1 MSVFLNNMK
10 REISLIVRGMKVIH
24 RVQPWLILVSIG
36 YGVFSSVLPF
46 VTIYFSS
53 LIINELGSPSRDFK
67 HVIRLVILALI
78 LNLVCRL
85 IVNFLAQMFDTLQ
98 YVLGHKNQLD
108 LADKGYRLDYADMD
122 DTNIRQMREKL
133 NRGRYYRGIV
143 AIAFQLNALTLNLF
157 SVVISIS
164 LMVEMFLTKS
174 TGTSTLD
181 ILMNSPIAGM
191 LLIALLV
198 ISILYSIK
206 VNTISQK
213 KQFEAMNQSGIHFN
227 YDRFYTYQLS
237 TEYNVGKDIRLYGQK
252 PLIENQIN
260 FHLNKILEFQ
270 KSVPEFAVKYGTIG
284 SGIQVIVNVATYLFV
299 GIKALL
305 GAFEVGNIV
314 LYTGAITQFGQGF
327 TGVMQTLSNIKQN
340 TDYLQ
345 WYFDFVDLPNRK
357 ESGTHSI
364 DLETVKNGIIEFKN
378 VSFKYPG
385 SDHYSLENISIRFNV
400 GERVAVVGKNG
411 SGKTT
416 FIKLLCRLY
425 DPTEGEILLNGMN
438 IKEYSYQDYLA
449 IFSVV
454 FQDFNL
460 FSFTLGENIAISSDY
475 DEEKVMDC
483 ANRAGLEKRMEAFP
497 DGLHTQL
504 YNEISEEGVEI
515 SGGEAQKIAIAR
527 ALYKD
532 APFIILDEPT
542 AALDPL
548 AEADIYA
555 RLNRDLIQNKT
566 AIYISHR
573 LSSCCFCN
581 QIAVFDQGRLI
592 QHGTHKDLLEM
603 EDGLYHELW
612 NAQAQYYA

>member
-1 MSVFLNNMK
+1 MSVFLSNMK

-24 RVQPWLILVSIG
+24 RVQPWLLVVSIAS
-36 YGVFSSVLPF
+36 GVFSSILPF
-46 VTIYFSS
+46 ITIYFSS
-53 LIINELGSPSRDFK
+53 LIINELSLPSRNFK
-67 HVIRLVILALI
+67 HIMGLVVLTLV

-108 LADKGYRLDYADMD
+108 LADKGYQLDYADMD

-133 NRGRYYRGIV
+133 NRGRYYKGIV
-143 AIAFQLNALTLNLF
+143 AIAFQLNTLALNLF

-164 LMVEMFLTKS
+164 LMIEMFMTKS
-174 TGTSTLD
+174 IGISRLD
-181 ILMNSPIAGM
+181 LLMNSPIAGI

-206 VNTISQK
+206 INAISQK
-213 KQFEAMNQSGIHFN
+213 KQFEAMNESGPHLN

-237 TEYNVGKDIRLYGQK
+237 TEYNAGKDVRLYGQR

-260 FHLNKILEFQ
+260 FHLSKILGFQ
-270 KSVPEFAVKYGTIG
+270 RSVPEFGAKYGTIG

-299 GIKALL
+299 GLKALL
-305 GAFEVGNIV
+305 GAFGVGNIV
-314 LYTGAITQFGQGF
+314 LYTGAITQFGTGF

-357 ESGTHSI
+357 ESGTQPV
-364 DLETVKNGIIEFKN
+364 DLETMKHGIIEFKN

-385 SDHYSLENISIRFNV
+385 SEHYSLENISIRFNV

-438 IKEYSYQDYLA
+438 IKEYNYQEYLA
-449 IFSVV
+449 SFSVV

-460 FSFTLGENIAISSDY
+460 FSFTLGENIAVSSEY
-475 DEEKVMDC
+475 DEEKAMDC
-483 ANRAGLEKRMEAFP
+483 ANRAGLEKRMESFE

-532 APFIILDEPT
+532 APFIVLDEPT

-581 QIAVFDQGRLI
+581 QIAVFEQGRLI

>member
-1 MSVFLNNMK
+1 MNIFLSNIK
-10 REISLIVRGMKVIH
+10 REMSLIVRGMKVIH
-24 RVQPWLILVSIG
+24 RVQPWLLIVSIAF
-36 YGVFSSVLPF
+36 GVFSSVLPF
-46 VTIYFSS
+46 VNIYFSS
-53 LIINELGSPSRDFK
+53 LIINELGSHTRDFK
-67 HVIRLVILALI
+67 YVIKLVILTLI
-78 LNLVCRL
+78 LNLICRL

-98 YVLGHKNQLD
+98 YVLGHKNQLE
-108 LADKGYRLDYADMD
+108 LADKGYQLDYADMD
-122 DTNIRQMREKL
+122 NTDIRQMREKL
-133 NRGRYYRGIV
+133 NRGRYHRGIV
-143 AIAFQLNALTLNLF
+143 AIAFQLNTLTLNLF
-157 SVVISIS
+157 SVMISIS
-164 LMVEMFLTKS
+164 LILEMFFKRS

-181 ILMNSPIAGM
+181 RLMNSPIVGM
-191 LLIALLV
+191 LLIVLLGV
-198 ISILYSIK
+198 SISYSIK
-206 VNTISQK
+206 VNAISQK
-213 KQFEAMNQSGIHFN
+213 KQFEAMNQSGPHFN

-237 TEYNVGKDIRLYGQK
+237 TEYNTGKDIRLYGQK
-252 PLIENQIN
+252 SLIESQIN

-270 KSVPEFAVKYGTIG
+270 SSVLKFGAKYGTIE

-305 GAFEVGNIV
+305 GAFGVGNIV
-314 LYTGAITQFGQGF
+314 LYTGAINQFGQGF
-327 TGVMQTLSNIKQN
+327 TGVMETLSNIKQN

-345 WYFDFVDLPNRK
+345 WYFDFIDLPNRK

-385 SDHYSLENISIRFNV
+385 SEQYSLENISIRFNV

-425 DPTEGEILLNGMN
+425 DPTEGEILLNGIN
-438 IKEYSYQDYLA
+438 IKEYNYHDYLA

-460 FSFTLGENIAISSDY
+460 FSFTLGENIAVSSDY
-475 DEEKVMDC
+475 DEEKAMDC
-483 ANRAGLEKRMEAFP
+483 ANRAGLEKRMEGFP

-504 YNEISEEGVEI
+504 YNEISEEGIEI

-581 QIAVFDQGRLI
+581 QIAVFDQGKLI
-592 QHGTHKDLLEM
+592 QHGTHKDLLEI
-603 EDGLYHELW
+603 EDGLYNKLW